1 MIPGMAGETR
11 ALLRQ
16 AERMEGVA
24 PFHVCEVLDR
34 AAALAAAGRDV
45 IHMEIGEPDFPTA
58 DPIRAA
64 ATAFLAGGSVR
75 YTSALGL
82 PALRQAIAERY
93 GREDGVDV
101 DPERVVVTAGAS
113 AALFMAL
120 AARLDAG
127 DGLLL
132 ADPGYPCNRNYAH
145 LLGITEQSIPV
156 DATTGYQPTAEAIA
170 AAWEPSTRAVLLASP
185 ANPTG
190 TVVPDAELQRIHGV
204 VTERGGVLIVDE
216 IYRGLV
222 YDARPM
228 TAAALAG
235 DVIVVN
241 SFSKYE
247 GMTGWRLGWLVAPT
261 ESMRALEVLS
271 QNLYIAAST
280 VAQHAA
286 LAAFE
291 PATEAIFA
299 ERREAFRRRRDL
311 LVPGL
316 IELGFNVPVVPQGAF
331 YVYAG
336 IDALAADGE
345 RLCLDLLDRAGV
357 AVTPGIDFGRN
368 RATRAVRFAY
378 TTGEDRIAE
387 ALERIGAHLD
397 RADEGGE

>member
-1 MIPGMAGETR
+1 MAGEIEATR
-11 ALLRQ
+11 AQ
-16 AERMEGVA
+16 AERMAGVA

-34 AAALAAAGRDV
+34 AAALEAAGRDV

-58 DPIRAA
+58 APIREA

-82 PALRQAIAERY
+82 PDLRRAIAERY
-93 GREDGVDV
+93 AREDGVEV
-101 DPERVVVTAGAS
+101 DPERVIVTAGAS
-113 AALFMAL
+113 AGLFMAL
-120 AARLDAG
+120 AARLDSG

-145 LLGITEQSIPV
+145 LLGIDEQSIPV

-170 AAWEPSTRAVLLASP
+170 AAWRPSTRAVLLASP

-190 TVVPDAELQRIHGV
+190 TVVSDAELDRIHDV
-204 VTERGGVLIVDE
+204 VAERGGVLIVDE

-222 YDARPM
+222 YDSRPM
-228 TAAALAG
+228 TAAALDG
-235 DVIVVN
+235 DVVVVN

-247 GMTGWRLGWLVAPT
+247 GMTGWRLGWLVAPAA
-261 ESMRALEVLS
+261 SMRALEILS

-291 PATEAIFA
+291 PSTEAIFA

-316 IELGFNVPVVPQGAF
+316 VALGFSVPAVPQGAF

-336 IDALAADGE
+336 IDAIADDGE
-345 RLCLDLLDRAGV
+345 RLCLDLLERAGV
-357 AVTPGIDFGRN
+357 AVTPGIDFGEN
-368 RATRAVRFAY
+368 RATRSVRFAY
-378 TTGEDRIAE
+378 TTGEERITEALRRIAD
-387 ALERIGAHLD
+387 HLD
-397 RADEGGE
+397 GAGGPAE

>member
-1 MIPGMAGETR
+1 MAGETDSMR
-11 ALLRQ
+11 AQ
-16 AERMEGVA
+16 AARMDGIA

-34 AAALAAAGRDV
+34 AAALEAAGRDV

-58 DPIRAA
+58 EPIRAA

-82 PALRQAIAERY
+82 PALRRAIAERY
-93 GREDGVDV
+93 AREDGVEV
-101 DPERVVVTAGAS
+101 DPNRVIVTAGAS

-120 AARLDAG
+120 ASRLDAG

-145 LLGITEQSIPV
+145 LLGIEEQAIPV
-156 DATTGYQPTAEAIA
+156 DATTGYQPTAESIA
-170 AAWEPSTRAVLLASP
+170 DAWRPSTRAVLLASP

-190 TVVPDAELQRIHGV
+190 TVVPDAEVRRIHEIV
-204 VTERGGVLIVDE
+204 AERGGVLIVDE

-222 YDARPM
+222 YGPRPA
-228 TAAALAG
+228 TAASLGG
-235 DVIVVN
+235 DVLVVN

-247 GMTGWRLGWLVAPT
+247 GMTGWRLGWLVAPP
-261 ESMRALEVLS
+261 ESVRALEVLS

-291 PATEAIFA
+291 PGTEAIFE
-299 ERREAFRRRRDL
+299 ERRDAFRRRRDL

-316 IELGFNVPVVPQGAF
+316 IDLGFVIPVVPEGAF

-336 IDALAADGE
+336 IDGLADDGE
-345 RLCLDLLDRAGV
+345 RLCLELLEQVGV

-368 RATRAVRFAY
+368 CAERYVRFAY

-387 ALERIGAHLD
+387 ALGRMVEHLAG
-397 RADEGGE
+397 RGGSAE

>member
-1 MIPGMAGETR
+1 MAGEAEAMR
-11 ALLRQ
+11 IQ
-16 AERMEGVA
+16 AARMDGIA

-34 AAALAAAGRDV
+34 AAALEAAGRDV

-58 DPIRAA
+58 EPIRAA
-64 ATAFLAGGSVR
+64 AAAFLAGGSVR

-82 PALRQAIAERY
+82 PALRRAIAERY
-93 GREDGVDV
+93 AREDGVAV
-101 DPERVVVTAGAS
+101 DAARIVVTAGAS

-120 AARLDAG
+120 ASRFDSG

-145 LLGITEQSIPV
+145 LLGIEEQSIPV
-156 DATTGYQPTAEAIA
+156 DATTEYQPTAELIA
-170 AAWEPSTRAVLLASP
+170 EAWRPSTRGVLLASP
-185 ANPTG
+185 TNPTG
-190 TVVPDAELQRIHGV
+190 TVVPDAELVRIHETV
-204 VTERGGVLIVDE
+204 AERGGVLIVDE

-222 YDARPM
+222 YGSRPM
-228 TAAALAG
+228 TAAALDG
-235 DVIVVN
+235 DVLVVN

-247 GMTGWRLGWLVAPT
+247 GMTGWRLGWLVAPPS
-261 ESMRALEVLS
+261 SMRALEVLS

-280 VAQHAA
+280 VAQQAA

-299 ERREAFRRRRDL
+299 ERLDAFRRRRDL

-316 IELGFNVPVVPQGAF
+316 RALGFSVPVVPEGAF

-336 IDALAADGE
+336 IDALADDGE
-345 RLCLDLLDRAGV
+345 RLCLDLLDQAGV

-368 RATRAVRFAY
+368 RAERAVRFAY
-378 TTGEDRIAE
+378 TTAEERIAE
-387 ALERIGAHLD
+387 ALERIDGHLARSRGAS
-397 RADEGGE
+397 G